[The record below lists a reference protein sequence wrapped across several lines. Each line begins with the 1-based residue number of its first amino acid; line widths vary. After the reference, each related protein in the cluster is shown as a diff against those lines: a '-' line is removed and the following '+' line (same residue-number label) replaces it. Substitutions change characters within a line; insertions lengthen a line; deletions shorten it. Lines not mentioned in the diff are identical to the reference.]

1 MRRSRPR
8 GGNEEDVGVCGDN
21 VEGRQQRQ
29 TGYSFVVVLV
39 DVGDFQCFGQ
49 GCRWK
54 FLCRACDNVSVL
66 SARSELLAV
75 MGLCCNVSLFSPLLN
90 RGARETEAENG
101 RVNRDSGEGT
111 AACARRIR
119 AAESER
125 SSYRRRHVTIVLKSI
140 L

>member
-8 GGNEEDVGVCGDN
+8 GGGNEEDVGVCGDN

-75 MGLCCNVSLFSPLLN
+75 MGGLCCNVSLFSPLLN
-90 RGARETEAENG
+90 RAHGRRKQKTAGLTAIAAREPLHA
-101 RVNRDSGEGT
+101 REGYELLSPSAPLT
-111 AACARRIR
+111 GGDM
-119 AAESER
+119 
-125 SSYRRRHVTIVLKSI
+125 
-140 L
+140 